1 MATFVGQFPY
11 KVDEK
16 GRIPIPPSFR
26 HDLADGGFLTPGQEG
41 CIAIYTRA
49 KFEEIAHTLQSTGL
63 PKGDNRV
70 LSRRLFS
77 KATELKLDGQGRAML
92 PPELRQI
99 AEITDSATVVGVN
112 SYAEIWS
119 PQRWKAQE
127 EKPAQEVWEIIDTIE
142 LTKDKPE

>member
-1 MATFVGQFPY
+1 MVIFVGQFPY

-26 HDLADGGFLTPGQEG
+26 HDLADGGFLTPGAEG

-49 KFEEIAHTLQSTGL
+49 KFEEIAHTLQPAGL
-63 PKGDNRV
+63 PKGDNRA
-70 LSRRLFS
+70 LSHALFP
-77 KATELKLDGQGRAML
+77 KATELKLDGQGRVML

-99 AEITDSATVVGVN
+99 AEITDSAIVVGMN

-119 PQRWKAQE
+119 PEKWKAQE
-127 EKPAQEVWEIIDTIE
+127 EKQAQAWQIIDTIE
-142 LTKDKPE
+142 LTKDKTE

>member
-1 MATFVGQFPY
+1 MVIFVGQFPY

-26 HDLADGGFLTPGQEG
+26 DDLADGGYLTPAEG

-49 KFEEIAHTLQSTGL
+49 KFEEIAHTLQPNGL
-63 PKGDNRV
+63 PKRDNRN
-70 LSRRLFS
+70 LSHALFS
-77 KATELKLDGQGRAML
+77 KATKLKLDGQSRAML
-92 PPELRQI
+92 PLELRQI
-99 AEITDSATVVGVN
+99 AEITDSAIVVGMN

-119 PQRWKAQE
+119 PEKWKAQE
-127 EKPAQEVWEIIDTIE
+127 EKQAQAWQIIDTID